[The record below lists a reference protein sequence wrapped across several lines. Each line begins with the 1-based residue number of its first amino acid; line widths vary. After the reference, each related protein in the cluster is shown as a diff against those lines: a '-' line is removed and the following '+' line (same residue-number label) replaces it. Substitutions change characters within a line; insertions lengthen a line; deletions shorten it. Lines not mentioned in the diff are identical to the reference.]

1 MLVNDF
7 VQSLGDSKLGSDIP
21 PGLGLVVAERN
32 RRIAAMLQAL
42 AKPSLQEHGQA
53 LVEESDLAEDLL
65 DEDLHDSAVLRDLI
79 KGEQVAGFC
88 EVLKAFI

>member
-1 MLVNDF
+1 
-7 VQSLGDSKLGSDIP
+7 
-21 PGLGLVVAERN
+21 
-32 RRIAAMLQAL
+32 MLQAL

-65 DEDLHDSAVLRDLI
+65 DEDLHDSAVLRDLT
-79 KGEQVAGFC
+79 KGEQVARFC